1 MGTPSWIELAG
12 RNAAAKAICL
22 SGTLTATG
30 KNEVSRVDFQHAPG
44 GRWRVE
50 HEGQPVYIASGATAV
65 VRVEGH
71 MRRLDGDIRMPML
84 GARFSPLDLL
94 GRESLLHK
102 MSTSMAVDGDAE
114 QRTIGGRAA
123 WSIRLRAPKR
133 DPIEITFDDATG
145 VLIRLATADGTV
157 ALTVDGLSVPETLP
171 DSLFGWDGPV
181 HDERPARRTRR
192 SDEDDETERIEAL
205 RALVAAHSQPR
216 QVMAAIADADSER
229 EARASLAEL
238 LGLSDSGADHI
249 LAAPIGIFR
258 GDHAVANRRT
268 LEIMEDRRRQ

>member
-1 MGTPSWIELAG
+1 MGTPSWIEWAG
-12 RNAAAKAICL
+12 RNAAAEAICL
-22 SGTLTATG
+22 SGTLIATG

-50 HEGQPVYIASGATAV
+50 HEGQPVYIASDATAV
-65 VRVEGH
+65 VRLDGY
-71 MRRLDGDIRMPML
+71 MRRLNGDIRLPML

-94 GRESLLHK
+94 GRESLLHM

-123 WSIRLRAPKR
+123 WSIRPRVPKR
-133 DPIEITFDDATG
+133 DPMEMTFDDATG
-145 VLIRLATADGTV
+145 VLIRLAAPDGTV
-157 ALTVDGLSVPETLP
+157 ALTVDGLSAPETLP

-181 HDERPARRTRR
+181 HDE
-192 SDEDDETERIEAL
+192 
-205 RALVAAHSQPR
+205 
-216 QVMAAIADADSER
+216 
-229 EARASLAEL
+229 ARASLVEL
-238 LGLSDSGADHI
+238 LGVTESGADHI
-249 LAAPIGIFR
+249 LATPIGMFR

>member
-12 RNAAAKAICL
+12 RNAAAEAICL
-22 SGTLTATG
+22 SGTLTATE
-30 KNEVSRVDFQHAPG
+30 KNEASRVDFQHAPG
-44 GRWRVE
+44 GKWCVE

-71 MRRLDGDIRMPML
+71 MRRLDGDIRLPML

-94 GRESLLHK
+94 GRESLIHK
-102 MSTSMAVDGDAE
+102 MSTSMAVEGDAE

-123 WSIRLRAPKR
+123 WSIRLRAPER
-133 DPIEITFDDATG
+133 DPIEMTFDDATG
-145 VLIRLATADGTV
+145 VLIRLATPDGRV

-171 DSLFGWDGPV
+171 DSLFEWDGPV
-181 HDERPARRTRR
+181 LDERPTRGTRR

-205 RALVAAHSQPR
+205 RALIAAHSQPDR
-216 QVMAAIADADSER
+216 VMAAIAGADSER
-229 EARASLAEL
+229 GARSTLVEL
-238 LGLSDSGADHI
+238 LGVTESGADHI

-268 LEIMEDRRRQ
+268 LEIMEDERRQ